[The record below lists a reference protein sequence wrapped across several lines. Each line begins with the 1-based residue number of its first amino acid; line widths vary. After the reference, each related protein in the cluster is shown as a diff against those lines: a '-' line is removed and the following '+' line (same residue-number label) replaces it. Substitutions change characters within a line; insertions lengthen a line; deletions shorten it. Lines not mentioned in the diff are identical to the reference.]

1 MSKECCKMGNLNYGL
16 YKVAA
21 YAAQPKNNQKTMW
34 INL

>member
-1 MSKECCKMGNLNYGL
+1 MSKKVVKWEKSKLLAC
-16 YKVAA
+16 KVAA